1 MKLLYTR
8 EIQQWD
14 QFTIKNE
21 PITSLELM
29 ERAASSCSQW
39 LMQRYTE
46 QVRFLIFCGTG
57 NNGGDGLA
65 IARHLDK
72 ARYRVEVFVVEG
84 NKRSHDFKHELR
96 SWEMQLGQK
105 VNLLEGNDFPEIN
118 KDDIVVDALYGTGF
132 KGVLSGPAAQLV
144 NYLNQSA
151 APVIS
156 IDVPSG
162 LNCDAI
168 EQPEGAAIICADTT
182 LTFQVPKYAFL
193 FSENGNYTGFV
204 QVLSIGLHP
213 AFETDGIP
221 QTFYTNLSA
230 VQLLHRPRKKFS
242 HKGNF
247 GHAWLVA
254 GSKGKMGAA
263 LLAARACLRC
273 GAGLLT
279 AHIPHGTSSLVNEVI
294 PEAMTHEEESSDCFT
309 TFNENDINTF
319 AAIGAGPGLGMHDR
333 TKKALLQLL
342 HTTTKPLV
350 LDADALNLI
359 AGAWVTGEA
368 VKLPEGTILTPHP
381 KEFERL
387 AGSSSGSEERM
398 KLLRKFSTTHRV
410 VVVLKGANTV
420 VADTEGNIYFN
431 ASGNPSLAKGGSGD
445 VLCGII
451 LGLLASGYSPLHAA
465 LVGVFAHGLA
475 ADLCVQQMGM
485 ETVLATDIIETLPKA
500 FRLISLRNRKDS

>member
-1 MKLLYTR
+1 MKLLHTG

-29 ERAASSCSQW
+29 ERAASTISHW
-39 LMQRYTE
+39 LMQHYTE

-72 ARYRVEVFVVEG
+72 ARYRVEVFVIEG
-84 NKRSHDFKHELR
+84 KQRSHDFKHELR
-96 SWEMQLGQK
+96 SWEMQSGQK
-105 VNLLEGNDFPEIN
+105 VNLLKGSDFPEIT
-118 KDDIVVDALYGTGF
+118 KDDVVVDALYGTGF
-132 KGVLSGPAAQLV
+132 KGVFSGVALQLV

-156 IDVPSG
+156 VDVPSG
-162 LNCDAI
+162 LNCDVI
-168 EQPEGAAIICADTT
+168 KQPDGAEIVCASTT

-193 FSENGNYTGFV
+193 FPENGNYTGFV
-204 QVLSIGLHP
+204 HVLPIGLHP
-213 AFETDGIP
+213 AFKTEGIP
-221 QTFYTNLSA
+221 HTFYTDLIA
-230 VQLLHRPRKKFS
+230 AQLLHRPRKKKS

-247 GHAWLVA
+247 GHAWLIA

-263 LLAARACLRC
+263 LLAARACLRS

-279 AHIPHGTSSLVNEVI
+279 AHIPFGTSSFFHGVI
-294 PEAMTHEEESSDCFT
+294 PEAMTDEEESSDCFT
-309 TFNENDINTF
+309 AFNENNMIKLD
-319 AAIGAGPGLGMHDR
+319 AMGAGPGLGSR
-333 TKKALLQLL
+333 EVTKKALLKLL
-342 HTTTKPLV
+342 QTTTKPLV

-359 AGAWVTGEA
+359 AGVWANGEA

-387 AGSSSGSEERM
+387 AGTSSGSEERI
-398 KLLRKFSTTHRV
+398 KLLRTFAVTHKV
-410 VVVLKGANTV
+410 IVVLKGANTM
-420 VADTEGNIYFN
+420 VADAEGNIYFN
-431 ASGNPSLAKGGSGD
+431 TSGNASLAKGGTGD

-451 LGLLASGYSPLHAA
+451 LGLLASGYAPLHAA
-465 LVGVFAHGLA
+465 LVGVFVHGLA
-475 ADLCVQQMGM
+475 ADLCIGNMGM
-485 ETVLATDIIETLPKA
+485 ETVLASDIIETLPEA

>member
-1 MKLLYTR
+1 MKLLHTG

-29 ERAASSCSQW
+29 ERAAATCSHW
-39 LMQRYTE
+39 LMQHYTD

-72 ARYRVEVFVVEG
+72 ARYRVEVFVIEG
-84 NKRSHDFKHELR
+84 KQRSHDFKHELR

-105 VNLLEGNDFPEIN
+105 VNLLKGNDFPEIT

-132 KGVLSGPAAQLV
+132 KGVLSGVAVQLV

-151 APVIS
+151 AQVIS
-156 IDVPSG
+156 VDVPSG
-162 LNCDAI
+162 LNCDVI
-168 EQPEGAAIICADTT
+168 KQPDGAAIVCASAT

-193 FSENGNYTGFV
+193 FPENGNYTGFV
-204 QVLSIGLHP
+204 HVLSIGLHP
-213 AFETDGIP
+213 AFKTDGIP
-221 QTFYTNLSA
+221 HTFYTDLNA
-230 VQLLHRPRKKFS
+230 AQLLHRPRKKFS

-247 GHAWLVA
+247 GHAWLIA
-254 GSKGKMGAA
+254 GSKGKIGAA
-263 LLAARACLRC
+263 LLAARACLRS
-273 GAGLLT
+273 GTGLLT
-279 AHIPHGTSSLVNEVI
+279 AHIPSGTSSLFHQVV
-294 PEAMTHEEESSDCFT
+294 PEAMTEEENSDCFT
-309 TFNENDINTF
+309 VFNEKNMISCT
-319 AAIGAGPGLGMHDR
+319 AIGAGPGLG
-333 TKKALLQLL
+333 TQEVTQKALLKLL
-342 HTTTKPLV
+342 QTATQPLV
-350 LDADALNLI
+350 LDADALNII
-359 AGAWVTGEA
+359 AGAWATGDA

-387 AGSSSGSEERM
+387 AGVSSGSEERI
-398 KLLRKFSTTHRV
+398 KLLRKFATSHKV
-410 VVVLKGANTV
+410 IVVLKGANTV

-431 ASGNPSLAKGGSGD
+431 ASGNASLAKGGSGD

-451 LGLLASGYSPLHAA
+451 LGLIASGYPPVHAA
-465 LVGVFAHGLA
+465 LVGVFVHGLA
-475 ADLCVQQMGM
+475 ADLCIEHMGV
-485 ETVLATDIIETLPKA
+485 ETVLASDIIETLPKA

>member
-29 ERAASSCSQW
+29 ERAAATCSQW
-39 LMQRYTE
+39 LTQCYTG

-72 ARYRVEVFVVEG
+72 ARYRVEVFVMEG
-84 NKRSHDFKHELR
+84 NNRSHDFKHQLR

-105 VNLLEGNDFPEIN
+105 VILLHGNDFPEIS

-132 KGVLSGPAAQLV
+132 KGVFSGPAVQLV
-144 NYLNQSA
+144 NYLNQSPA
-151 APVIS
+151 QVIS

-162 LNCDAI
+162 LNCDLV
-168 EQPEGAAIICADTT
+168 EQPEGAAIICAHTT

-193 FSENGNYTGFV
+193 FPENGNYTGFL
-204 QVLSIGLHP
+204 QVLPIGLHP
-213 AFETDGIP
+213 AFETAGIP
-221 QTFYTNLSA
+221 QTFYTDLSA
-230 VQLLHRPRKKFS
+230 AQLLHRPRKKFS

-279 AHIPHGTSSLVNEVI
+279 THIPNGTSSLIHEVI
-294 PEAMTHEEESSDCFT
+294 PEAMTDEEEGSDCFA
-309 TFNENDINTF
+309 TFNEKDIHTF
-319 AAIGAGPGLGMHDR
+319 AAIGAGPGLGTQDITR
-333 TKKALLQLL
+333 KALLKLL
-342 HTTTKPLV
+342 DTTTKPLV

-359 AGAWVTGEA
+359 AGSWATDEP
-368 VKLPEGTILTPHP
+368 VKLPEQAILTPHP

-387 AGSSSGSEERM
+387 AGSSSNSVERM
-398 KLLRKFSTTHRV
+398 KLVQKFAMTHRV
-410 VVVLKGANTV
+410 IVVLKGANTV

-445 VLCGII
+445 ILCGMI
-451 LGLLASGYSPLHAA
+451 LGLLASGYSPLYAA
-465 LVGVFAHGLA
+465 LLGVFAHGLT
-475 ADLCVQQMGM
+475 ADLCIDRMGM
-485 ETVLATDIIETLPKA
+485 ETVLASDIIETLPHA
-500 FRLISLRNRKDS
+500 FRLISLRNRKDF